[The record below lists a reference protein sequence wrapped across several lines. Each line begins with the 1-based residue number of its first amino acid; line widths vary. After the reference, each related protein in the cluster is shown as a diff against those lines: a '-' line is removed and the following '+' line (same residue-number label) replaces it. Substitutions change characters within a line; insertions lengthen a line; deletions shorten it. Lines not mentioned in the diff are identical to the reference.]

1 MTNPGELSRALRTGT
16 DPDLVRRRW
25 MVGLS
30 LFGAAMGGVVS
41 AYQMGM
47 IRRLPDPPVG
57 PFDSERVDA
66 SDYAYKRLETPDGLL
81 MIGTYAVT
89 AILAGAG
96 APDRSRTRPWLPL
109 AMAAKAAFDVAT
121 NARLAREE
129 WAENE
134 ALCVYCQAANVASL
148 ATAALAL
155 PEAARAVSQMRGSNR
170 PFDEAPA
177 ASEPRPEHRASGD
190 DGAEHLLDEALE
202 DTFPAS
208 DPPAYMGSTLP
219 KTAHAPARP

>member
-1 MTNPGELSRALRTGT
+1 MTNPGELSRGLRTGA

-30 LFGAAMGGVVS
+30 LFGAAMGGVVG
-41 AYQMGM
+41 AYQLGM
-47 IRRLPDPPVG
+47 VRRLPDPPVG

-81 MIGTYAVT
+81 MMGTYAVT

-96 APDRSRTRPWLPL
+96 APDRARARPWLPL
-109 AMAAKAAFDVAT
+109 ALAAKAAFDVAT

-134 ALCVYCQAANVASL
+134 ALCAYCQAANVASL
-148 ATAALAL
+148 AIAALCL
-155 PEAARAVSQMRGSNR
+155 PEASRAAGRLMTGG
-170 PFDEAPA
+170 A
-177 ASEPRPEHRASGD
+177 ASERKDAPLEAATAR
-190 DGAEHLLDEALE
+190 DGAADDPDDLLDMTLE

-208 DPPAYMGSTLP
+208 DPPSYMGTTLP
-219 KTAHAPARP
+219 KSEMATPA